1 MMSPAIRK
9 LLLTAHITCSV
20 GWVGAV
26 CVFLA
31 LAILGL
37 TSEDAAMVR
46 AVYVVMERA
55 AWLTLIP
62 FAFASLV
69 TGIAVSLT
77 TTWGLFRHYWVV
89 FKLLI
94 TMFATLVLWIYME
107 TFRHMAATAV
117 DLAQAIDGVRNPSPL
132 VHSVLALL
140 ILLVATVLAIYKPQG
155 VTPYG
160 RRRQLRDRRV

>member
-20 GWVGAV
+20 GWIGAV

-31 LAILGL
+31 LAIIGL

-69 TGIAVSLT
+69 TGIAVSLA
-77 TTWGLFRHYWVV
+77 TTWGLFQHYWVV

-117 DLAQAIDGVRNPSPL
+117 DLVQAIDGVRNPSPL

-140 ILLVATVLAIYKPQG
+140 ILLVATVLAICKPQG
-155 VTPYG
+155 ITAYG
-160 RRRQLRDRRV
+160 RRRHLQERRV

>member
-69 TGIAVSLT
+69 TGIAVSLA

-107 TFRHMAATAV
+107 TFRHLAVTAA
-117 DLAQAIDGVRNPSPL
+117 DPAQAIDRVRNPSPL

-155 VTPYG
+155 VTAYG
-160 RRRQLRDRRV
+160 RRRQLQDRRV

>member
-1 MMSPAIRK
+1 MTTPGIRRF
-9 LLLTAHITCSV
+9 LLTAHVTSSV
-20 GWVGAV
+20 GWIGAV

-31 LAILGL
+31 LAIIGV
-37 TSEDAAMVR
+37 TSESAATVR
-46 AVYVVMERA
+46 GVYLVMERA

-69 TGIAVSLT
+69 TGIAVSLV

-94 TMFATLVLWIYME
+94 TVFATVVLLIYMQ
-107 TFRHMAATAV
+107 TFRHMAGVAADPNSALDV
-117 DLAQAIDGVRNPSPL
+117 VRNPSPL
-132 VHSVLALL
+132 VHAVLALM
-140 ILLVATVLAIYKPQG
+140 ILLVATVLAIYKPQA

-160 RRRQLRDRRV
+160 RRKQRQ